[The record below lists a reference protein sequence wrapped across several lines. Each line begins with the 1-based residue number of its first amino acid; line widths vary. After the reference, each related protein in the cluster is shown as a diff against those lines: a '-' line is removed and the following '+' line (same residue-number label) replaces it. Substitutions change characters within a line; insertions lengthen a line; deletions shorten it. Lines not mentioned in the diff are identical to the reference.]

1 MKQQKGPRRL
11 GGRVAGDHRR
21 HPDCTDPAA
30 EGNGISL
37 KDFQVAVEAERIL
50 LATGWSRPAELASVA
65 AALGLRV
72 TDFSDRLVGIVV
84 AYLRLCGER
93 AVKPTLPEAVA
104 LLASRAVPHADGE
117 LYHILQDTP
126 VPGTESR
133 VDLVADV
140 QRAADARTDELCRS
154 LASDAFRAVAHAFK
168 CRDCISCQRTRR
180 PSKAG
185 AWRPQHDR
193 ARRPPTYV

>member
-11 GGRVAGDHRR
+11 GGRVAGEYRR
-21 HPDCTDPAA
+21 HPYCTEPAA
-30 EGNGISL
+30 EGNGIPFN
-37 KDFQVAVEAERIL
+37 DFQVAVENERIL

-72 TDFSDRLVGIVV
+72 TDFRD
-84 AYLRLCGER
+84 RLCGLAVDYLRGCAELG
-93 AVKPTLPEAVA
+93 VKPTLTEAVDV
-104 LLASRAVPHADGE
+104 LASQAVPGASGE
-117 LYHILQDTP
+117 LYHILMDTP
-126 VPGTESR
+126 VPAGEAL

-140 QRAADARTDELCRS
+140 QRGADERTDALCDS
-154 LASDAFRAVAHAFK
+154 LMRDGVRALLHTFN
-168 CRDCISCQRTRR
+168 CPDCIHCQRTRR

-185 AWRPQHDR
+185 AWRPQHDP

>member
-11 GGRVAGDHRR
+11 GGRVAGDYRR
-21 HPDCTDPAA
+21 HPDCTDAA
-30 EGNGISL
+30 VEGNGTPVN
-37 KDFQVAVEAERIL
+37 DFQVAVEAERIL

-72 TDFSDRLVGIVV
+72 TDFSDRLVSVV
-84 AYLRLCGER
+84 VDYLRLCGER

-117 LYHILQDTP
+117 LYRILQDTP
-126 VPGTESR
+126 VPGTESL

-140 QRAADARTDELCRS
+140 QRAADERTDELLRS
-154 LASDAFRAVAHAFK
+154 LARDAFRAVSHAFN

-185 AWRPQHDR
+185 AGRPQHDR